1 MSGSSSTMR
10 TSRRSV
16 GLTSPSYTGK
26 APESRRS
33 RVRRLVLHFSR
44 PQSVRVL
51 SRAGGY
57 AHALSMAE
65 SSCSYV
71 KGLAITSN
79 TPSSPAGS
87 GMALSTT
94 TGSPVNSSS
103 CPTSCRNCQPFIT
116 GIIRSSRTTSGRPRR
131 RILKRASEPFSATST
146 AYPSAPS
153 ASCNDSRME
162 KSSSTTS
169 TLQSS
174 ERMSFHPGSSGNRGR
189 TGEDR
194 HAGCFLQLT
203 SVHRLEDGQPIPP
216 LLQPVSERP
225 GSDAEDEGRLQQGL
239 HDRTARSEF
248 FQNLR
253 DVGELRSESLANRR
267 GHRPELSPDVD
278 GVSHAAPVT
287 QPARLAST
295 RPRRRW
301 KDGGPCRI
309 RTRGLRIPGQRPQ
322 ARPSAGDED
331 SQADVRP
338 VDGAPVQH
346 LGLTGVI
353 FFNSSKKMTPVSASP
368 ASRPHRGHLLRRV
381 ARPDR
386 RRTERRRPARGAEG
400 GGDPV
405 NGPLY

>member
-33 RVRRLVLHFSR
+33 RVRRLVFHFSR

-51 SRAGGY
+51 SRAGCY

-79 TPSSPAGS
+79 TPSS
-87 GMALSTT
+87 
-94 TGSPVNSSS
+94 
-103 CPTSCRNCQPFIT
+103 
-116 GIIRSSRTTSGRPRR
+116 
-131 RILKRASEPFSATST
+131 
-146 AYPSAPS
+146 
-153 ASCNDSRME
+153 NDSRME

-174 ERMSFHPGSSGNRGR
+174 ERMSFHTGSSGNRGR

-239 HDRTARSEF
+239 HDRTARSELL
-248 FQNLR
+248 QNLG

-295 RPRRRW
+295 RPRRWRW
-301 KDGGPCRI
+301 KGGGPCRI
-309 RTRGLRIPGQRPQ
+309 RTCGLRIR
-322 ARPSAGDED
+322 
-331 SQADVRP
+331 
-338 VDGAPVQH
+338 
-346 LGLTGVI
+346 
-353 FFNSSKKMTPVSASP
+353 
-368 ASRPHRGHLLRRV
+368 
-381 ARPDR
+381 
-386 RRTERRRPARGAEG
+386 
-400 GGDPV
+400 
-405 NGPLY
+405 